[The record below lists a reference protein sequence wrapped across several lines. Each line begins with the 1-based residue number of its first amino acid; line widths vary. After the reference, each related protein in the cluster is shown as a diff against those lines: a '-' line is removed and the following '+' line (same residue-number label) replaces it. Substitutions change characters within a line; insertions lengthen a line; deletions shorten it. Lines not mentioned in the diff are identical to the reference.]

1 MGLWCSVLSLGVR
14 TEPAG
19 KVENPGIEVEEPNPP
34 WGRIFG
40 LLFTQYL
47 YILFFSNRCY
57 GGDFRFPPVDR
68 SLVDGLLFGL
78 AIKKGILS
86 FVLLIIAMFI
96 AAYVGFAFV
105 PPHVSISSLASSVM
119 PYVKQYVGEV
129 TKSLSLGFGGSLSL
143 TVVLF
148 LIGLGIGLWKG

>member
-1 MGLWCSVLSLGVR
+1 M
-14 TEPAG
+14 
-19 KVENPGIEVEEPNPP
+19 VEISG
-34 WGRIFG
+34 F
-40 LLFTQYL
+40 LLL
-47 YILFFSNRCY
+47 I
-57 GGDFRFPPVDR
+57 VA
-68 SLVDGLLFGL
+68 LVDGLLFGL

-129 TKSLSLGFGGSLSL
+129 TKSLSLGFGGIALPHRGALPDRPRDS
-143 TVVLF
+143 
-148 LIGLGIGLWKG
+148 LWKG

>member
-1 MGLWCSVLSLGVR
+1 M
-14 TEPAG
+14 
-19 KVENPGIEVEEPNPP
+19 VEISG
-34 WGRIFG
+34 F
-40 LLFTQYL
+40 LLL
-47 YILFFSNRCY
+47 I
-57 GGDFRFPPVDR
+57 VA
-68 SLVDGLLFGL
+68 LVDGLLFGL

-105 PPHVSISSLASSVM
+105 PHVSISSLASSVM